1 MWGKLSAKR
10 RTGQIFYPVLRQ
22 AVPCLRQ
29 HDICLLK
36 LAFVKAAAGQGDDGG
51 FFRRLDQNNDSG
63 FDCGVFIAID
73 ALENRRKQ
81 AGTVS
86 HGQG

>member
-1 MWGKLSAKR
+1 M
-10 RTGQIFYPVLRQ
+10 
-22 AVPCLRQ
+22 
-29 HDICLLK
+29 K

>member
-1 MWGKLSAKR
+1 M
-10 RTGQIFYPVLRQ
+10 
-22 AVPCLRQ
+22 
-29 HDICLLK
+29 K

-51 FFRRLDQNNDSG
+51 FFRRLDQNNDSR
-63 FDCGVFIAID
+63 FDCGVFIAMD